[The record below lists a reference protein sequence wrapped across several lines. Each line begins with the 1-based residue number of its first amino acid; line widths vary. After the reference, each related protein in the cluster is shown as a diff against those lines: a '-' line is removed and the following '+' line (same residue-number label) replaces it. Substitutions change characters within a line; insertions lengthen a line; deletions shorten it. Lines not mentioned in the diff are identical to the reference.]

1 MEELIKKGASVN
13 AANDNGETPIFSA
26 IFNDAIRA
34 LLIEKLIEH
43 GANVNILSS
52 FNEGILHYAV
62 RMGRFVFFAFL
73 RAWLKE
79 PVC

>member
-1 MEELIKKGASVN
+1 MIKKGASVN
-13 AANDNGETPIFSA
+13 AVNDNGETPIFSA

-43 GANVNILSS
+43 GADINVLSS

-62 RMGRFVFFAFL
+62 RMGRSVLSFL
-73 RAWLKE
+73 EKKSGF
-79 PVC
+79 PFDTST